1 MSKQLSRWA
10 FMALCGLL
18 TASQAACG
26 SATDPG
32 SGTKTLLALIEV
44 QATGANSQV
53 EVELTANGNPVI
65 GANVAFTHQET
76 GRQHTAESVSAGN
89 YRVIIDGYARTLAVK
104 ITAGN
109 DELKAQLQGP
119 AKHSITRPSND
130 SRVRRGSFATLK
142 VTWEAEEP
150 AESVVLKANQAA
162 PVTLN
167 GDPFSAEIP
176 LGELE
181 NGPVDLSIIRETT
194 VNLAGGVTGSQMRTR
209 YQVDNRFSLE

>member
-10 FMALCGLL
+10 FIALCGLL
-18 TASQAACG
+18 TASQGACG

-32 SGTKTLLALIEV
+32 SGTKTLLALIDV
-44 QATGANSQV
+44 QATAANSQV
-53 EVELTANGNPVI
+53 EIDLTANNNPVI

-76 GRQHTAESVSAGN
+76 GQQHTAESISAGN

-130 SRVRRGSFATLK
+130 SRVRRSSFATLK
-142 VTWEAEEP
+142 ITWEAEEP

-167 GDPFSAEIP
+167 GDPFGAEIP
-176 LGELE
+176 LAELE